1 MNKNRDEVEVFI
13 HQFHRAWGFPP
24 FWKYAS
30 GDYRVII
37 TSWATNQRAVC
48 IKKKVIQLWRAMA
61 WKISDRFDWFLH
73 CCKVQSFSFQ
83 MFYVIFGWKVK
94 QYCLATKSHQKSQ
107 ISVDGICTFF
117 FWNFTPWGFGRL
129 SSMIIKMQPQ
139 RKLDWTRHKA
149 YKQDGFCK
157 GYRTV
162 RWLNMHNLLSFH
174 LKSIPIGGNMRFLV
188 TFFWRSN
195 TFHFSTQYHKK
206 TYHLK
211 S

>member
-1 MNKNRDEVEVFI
+1 
-13 HQFHRAWGFPP
+13 
-24 FWKYAS
+24 
-30 GDYRVII
+30 
-37 TSWATNQRAVC
+37 
-48 IKKKVIQLWRAMA
+48 
-61 WKISDRFDWFLH
+61 
-73 CCKVQSFSFQ
+73 

-107 ISVDGICTFF
+107 ISADGICTFF
-117 FWNFTPWGFGRL
+117 FWNFTPRGFGRL

-195 TFHFSTQYHKK
+195 TPSLFNQISQK

-211 S
+211 AKRLNFTTVLMIKAVHYWLLRCEADRNTRTLILWEKGGLGWSTRAV